1 MSLVQI
7 NLHTQFDNKYKDLY
21 VEVKKNTTFNIIFN
35 KINEFLNENSVNINK
50 IVINDNI
57 FMHPNLSD
65 NFLDFITKNN
75 IEYYELDD
83 LSIICFVNTNIPELV
98 ENEYITNIYIKNL

>member
-1 MSLVQI
+1 MFTGWVTAMFTLQLIVYTVAIS
-7 NLHTQFDNKYKDLY
+7 
-21 VEVKKNTTFNIIFN
+21 
-35 KINEFLNENSVNINK
+35 SVNK